1 MSKETVAYTDLSESQ
16 RMSKIKRYIELKGV
30 LAPLFSD
37 GERKKISFAILANT
51 FLSLLDIIGVALIG
65 IIAALSVRG
74 VQSSAPGSRVESV
87 LKLLHLDEVSLQFSV
102 SVLGLTAALAF
113 LTRTVISAILTR
125 KMLEFLGRKS
135 ADISKM
141 IADRVIGRNIQIVEK
156 QPQSQVL
163 YALTTG
169 AVSLTL
175 GVTGS
180 AIALISELILVV
192 LLLSLLIVF
201 SPTVAIPT
209 TIIFIITG
217 LFLNRMMH
225 KKAYALG
232 VERSDLIVRS
242 NTEILDALLI
252 QRNIHTS
259 DLSKYYAEKIRVN
272 RAAVSKNLA
281 STEFMP
287 YVTKYVIEVV
297 LVVFSFAL
305 AASQFILQDAAQ
317 AVATLSLFLA
327 AGMRIAPAVMRIQQ
341 ASVQFVGSL
350 ANSSSTL
357 EALNTLSAQDRL
369 NEATDEDSSFIDK
382 ETLIQC
388 ENLSFS
394 YMGNSFPTLK
404 NINLTVE
411 SGQVVAIVGPS
422 GSGKSTLADLML
434 GVLKPSVGH
443 VVINGVL
450 PTKLIASNPNTLG
463 YVPQKT
469 HLISGT
475 ILENVFMCSEP
486 EVDLD
491 LFWETLEIVDLKSFV
506 MTLPQRENTYIGD
519 GGLKLS
525 GGQAQRVGIA
535 RAFVKNPKLVI
546 LDEATSA
553 LDAQVEAQI
562 STAVSIMRNKGV
574 SILIIAHRLST
585 VRNADE
591 IVYLDRGTV
600 LCRGDFETVRRE
612 VPNFNEQAKLMGL

>member
-1 MSKETVAYTDLSESQ
+1 MVCTDLSESHS
-16 RMSKIKRYIELKGV
+16 MSRIRRYLEIKEV
-30 LAPLFSD
+30 LAPFFNER
-37 GERKKISFAILANT
+37 ERKKISFAIIANT

-87 LKLLHLDEVSLQFSV
+87 LKLLHLDGVSLQFSV

-113 LTRTVISAILTR
+113 LTRTAVSAILTR

-141 IADRVIGRNIQIVEK
+141 VADRVIGLNIQIVEK
-156 QPQSQVL
+156 KPQSEVL

-180 AIALISELILVV
+180 AITLISELILVV

-201 SPTVAIPT
+201 SPSVAIPT

-225 KKAYALG
+225 KKAYSLG
-232 VERSDLIVRS
+232 IERSDLIVRS

-259 DLSKYYAEKIRVN
+259 DLSEYYAEKVRLNRV
-272 RAAVSKNLA
+272 AVSKNLA

-305 AASQFILQDAAQ
+305 AASQFILKDAAQ
-317 AVATLSLFLA
+317 AVATLSLFMA

-357 EALNTLSAQDRL
+357 EVLNTLITEDGF
-369 NEATDEDSSFIDK
+369 NKATDNDFSLPVK
-382 ETLIQC
+382 KTLIQC

-394 YMGNSFPTLK
+394 YLGNSFPTLK
-404 NINLTVE
+404 NIDLKLET
-411 SGQVVAIVGPS
+411 GQVMAIVGPS
-422 GSGKSTLADLML
+422 GSGKSTLADLIL
-434 GVLKPSVGH
+434 GVLQPTAGH
-443 VVINGVL
+443 VLINGVPPGTL
-450 PTKLIASNPNTLG
+450 ITSDPTALG

-469 HLISGT
+469 HLIAGT
-475 ILENVFMCSEP
+475 ILENVFMRSQP

-491 LFWETLEIVDLKSFV
+491 LFWETMEIVDLKSFV
-506 MTLPQRENTYIGD
+506 LALPQRENTFIGD

-525 GGQAQRVGIA
+525 GGQTQRVGIA
-535 RAFVKNPKLVI
+535 RAFIKNPKLVI

-562 STAVSIMRNKGV
+562 SAAVSIMRNKGV

-591 IVYLDRGTV
+591 ILYLDRGSV
-600 LCRGDFETVRRE
+600 LSRGDFESVRRD
-612 VPNFNEQAKLMGL
+612 VPDFNEQAKLMGL

>member
-1 MSKETVAYTDLSESQ
+1 MDYTNLSESH
-16 RMSKIKRYIELKGV
+16 RMSRIRRYLEVKDA
-30 LAPLFSD
+30 LAPFFND
-37 GERKKISFAILANT
+37 RERKKVSFAILANT
-51 FLSLLDIIGVALIG
+51 FLSLLDIIGVSLIG

-102 SVLGLTAALAF
+102 SVLGSTAALAF
-113 LTRTVISAILTR
+113 LTRTAISVVLTR

-141 IADRVIGRNIQIVEK
+141 IADRVIGLNIQIVEK
-156 QPQSQVL
+156 KPQSEVL

-180 AIALISELILVV
+180 AITLVSELILVV

-201 SPTVAIPT
+201 SPAVAIPT
-209 TIIFIITG
+209 AIIFFITG

-225 KKAYALG
+225 KRAFALG
-232 VERSDLIVRS
+232 MERSDLIVRS

-259 DLSKYYAEKIRVN
+259 NLSEYYAEKIRLN
-272 RAAVSKNLA
+272 RAAVSSNLA

-287 YVTKYVIEVV
+287 YQTKYVIEVV

-317 AVATLSLFLA
+317 AVATLSLFMA

-350 ANSSSTL
+350 ANSSFTL
-357 EALNTLSAQDRL
+357 EILNTLITKERFTGAVDDDFSL
-369 NEATDEDSSFIDK
+369 SDK

-404 NINLTVE
+404 KIDLKVE
-411 SGQVVAIVGPS
+411 AGQVIAIVGPS
-422 GSGKSTLADLML
+422 GSGKSTLADLIL
-434 GVLKPSVGH
+434 GVLEPTEGH
-443 VVINGVL
+443 VLINGVL
-450 PTKLIASNPNTLG
+450 PSKLIASNPSALG

-475 ILENVFMCSEP
+475 ILENVFMYLEL

-491 LFWETLEIVDLKSFV
+491 LFWETLEIVDLKRFV
-506 MTLPQRENTYIGD
+506 LSLPQRENTYIGD
-519 GGLKLS
+519 GGLNLS
-525 GGQAQRVGIA
+525 GGQAQRIGIA

-553 LDAQVEAQI
+553 LDAQVEAEI
-562 STAVSIMRNKGV
+562 STAVSIMRNRGV

-600 LCRGDFETVRRE
+600 LCRGDFESVRRE

>member
-1 MSKETVAYTDLSESQ
+1 MS
-16 RMSKIKRYIELKGV
+16 RIRRYLEIRDV
-30 LAPLFSD
+30 LAPFFND
-37 GERKKISFAILANT
+37 RERKKISFAILANT

-87 LKLLHLDEVSLQFSV
+87 LKLLHLDEVSLQVSV

-113 LTRTVISAILTR
+113 LTRTAISVVLTR
-125 KMLEFLGRKS
+125 RMLEFLGRKS
-135 ADISKM
+135 ADISKLV
-141 IADRVIGRNIQIVEK
+141 ADRVIGLNIQIVEK
-156 QPQSQVL
+156 KPQSEVL

-180 AIALISELILVV
+180 AITLISELILVV

-209 TIIFIITG
+209 TIIFFITG

-225 KKAYALG
+225 KRAYALG
-232 VERSDLIVRS
+232 IERSDLIVKS
-242 NTEILDALLI
+242 NTEILDALSI

-259 DLSKYYAEKIRVN
+259 DLSEYYAEKIRLN
-272 RAAVSKNLA
+272 RAAVSNNLA

-297 LVVFSFAL
+297 LVVFSFVL

-317 AVATLSLFLA
+317 AVATLSLFMA

-357 EALNTLSAQDRL
+357 EVLNTLITK
-369 NEATDEDSSFIDK
+369 EAPVGAADYNSYLSEK
-382 ETLIQC
+382 ESLIQC
-388 ENLSFS
+388 QNLSFS
-394 YMGNSFPTLK
+394 YMGNSSPTLK
-404 NINLTVE
+404 NIDLTLE
-411 SGQVVAIVGPS
+411 AGQVMAIVGPS

-434 GVLKPSVGH
+434 GVLEPTIGH
-443 VVINGVL
+443 VLINGVP
-450 PTKLIASNPNTLG
+450 PTKLIASNPNALG

-475 ILENVFMCSEP
+475 ILENVFMNSTP
-486 EVDLD
+486 EIDLD
-491 LFWETLEIVDLKSFV
+491 LFWDTLEIVDLKIFV
-506 MTLPQRENTYIGD
+506 SALPQRENTYIGD

-525 GGQAQRVGIA
+525 GGQAQRIGIA

-553 LDAQVEAQI
+553 LDAQIEAQI
-562 STAVSIMRNKGV
+562 STAVSVMRKKGV

-591 IVYLDRGTV
+591 IVYLDHGTV
-600 LCRGDFETVRRE
+600 LCRGDFESVRRE
-612 VPNFNEQAKLMGL
+612 VPDFNEQAKLMGL

>member
-1 MSKETVAYTDLSESQ
+1 
-16 RMSKIKRYIELKGV
+16 MSKIRRYLAIKDV
-30 LAPLFSD
+30 LAPFFND
-37 GERKKISFAILANT
+37 RERQKISFAILANT

-74 VQSSAPGSRVESV
+74 VQSSEPGSRVESV
-87 LKLLHLDEVSLQFSV
+87 LKVLHLDEVSLQVSV
-102 SVLGLTAALAF
+102 SVLGVTAAVAF
-113 LTRTVISAILTR
+113 LTRTAISVALTR
-125 KMLEFLGRKS
+125 RMLEFLGRKS
-135 ADISKM
+135 SDISKLV
-141 IADRVIGRNIQIVEK
+141 ADRVIGLNIQIVEK
-156 QPQSQVL
+156 KPQSEVL

-180 AIALISELILVV
+180 AITLISELILVV

-209 TIIFIITG
+209 TIIFFITG

-225 KKAYALG
+225 KRAYALG
-232 VERSDLIVRS
+232 IERSDLIVKS
-242 NTEILDALLI
+242 NTEILDALSI

-259 DLSKYYAEKIRVN
+259 DLSEYYAEKIRLN
-272 RAAVSKNLA
+272 RAAVSNNLA

-297 LVVFSFAL
+297 LVVFSFVL

-317 AVATLSLFLA
+317 AVATLSLFMA

-357 EALNTLSAQDRL
+357 ELLNTLF
-369 NEATDEDSSFIDK
+369 TK
-382 ETLIQC
+382 ETPVGAADVDFSLSEKESLIQC
-388 ENLSFS
+388 QNLSFS
-394 YMGNSFPTLK
+394 YMGNSSPTLK
-404 NINLTVE
+404 NIDLSLE
-411 SGQVVAIVGPS
+411 AGQVMAIVGPS

-434 GVLKPSVGH
+434 GVLEPTIGH
-443 VVINGVL
+443 VLINGVP
-450 PTKLIASNPNTLG
+450 PTRLIASNPNALG

-475 ILENVFMCSEP
+475 ILENVFMNAKP

-491 LFWETLEIVDLKSFV
+491 RFWDILEIVDLKTFV
-506 MTLPQRENTYIGD
+506 SALPQRENTYIGD

-525 GGQAQRVGIA
+525 GGQAQRIGIA

-553 LDAQVEAQI
+553 LDAQIEAQI
-562 STAVSIMRNKGV
+562 SSAVSVMRQKGV

-591 IVYLDRGTV
+591 IVYLDHGTV
-600 LCRGDFETVRRE
+600 LCRGDFESVRRE
-612 VPNFNEQAKLMGL
+612 VPAFNEQAKLMGL

>member
-1 MSKETVAYTDLSESQ
+1 MDYTNLNGSH
-16 RMSKIKRYIELKGV
+16 RMSRIRRYLEIRDV
-30 LAPLFSD
+30 LAPFFND
-37 GERKKISFAILANT
+37 RERKKISFAILANT

-87 LKLLHLDEVSLQFSV
+87 LKLLHLDEVSLQVSV

-113 LTRTVISAILTR
+113 LTRTAISVVLTR
-125 KMLEFLGRKS
+125 RMLEFLGRKS
-135 ADISKM
+135 ADISKLV
-141 IADRVIGRNIQIVEK
+141 ADRVIGLNIQIVEK
-156 QPQSQVL
+156 KPQSEVL

-180 AIALISELILVV
+180 AITLISELILVV

-209 TIIFIITG
+209 TIIFFITG

-225 KKAYALG
+225 KRAYALG
-232 VERSDLIVRS
+232 IERSDLIVKS
-242 NTEILDALLI
+242 NTEILDALSI

-259 DLSKYYAEKIRVN
+259 DLSEYYAEKIRLN
-272 RAAVSKNLA
+272 RAAVSNNLA

-297 LVVFSFAL
+297 LVVFSFVL

-317 AVATLSLFLA
+317 AVATLSLFMA

-357 EALNTLSAQDRL
+357 EVLNTLITK
-369 NEATDEDSSFIDK
+369 EAPVGAADYNSYLSEK
-382 ETLIQC
+382 ESLIQC
-388 ENLSFS
+388 QNLSFS
-394 YMGNSFPTLK
+394 YMGNSSPTLK
-404 NINLTVE
+404 NIDLTLE
-411 SGQVVAIVGPS
+411 AGQVMAIVGPS

-434 GVLKPSVGH
+434 GVLEPTIGH
-443 VVINGVL
+443 VLINGVP
-450 PTKLIASNPNTLG
+450 PTKLIASNPNALG

-475 ILENVFMCSEP
+475 ILENVFMNSTP
-486 EVDLD
+486 EIDLD
-491 LFWETLEIVDLKSFV
+491 LFWDTLEIVDLKIFV
-506 MTLPQRENTYIGD
+506 SALPQRENTYIGD

-525 GGQAQRVGIA
+525 GGQAQRIGIA

-553 LDAQVEAQI
+553 LDAQIEAQI
-562 STAVSIMRNKGV
+562 STAVSVMRKKGV

-591 IVYLDRGTV
+591 IVYLDHGTV
-600 LCRGDFETVRRE
+600 LCRGDFESVRRE
-612 VPNFNEQAKLMGL
+612 VPDFNEQAKLMGL

>member
-1 MSKETVAYTDLSESQ
+1 VVCTDLSESHS
-16 RMSKIKRYIELKGV
+16 MSRIRRYLEIKEV
-30 LAPLFSD
+30 LAPFFNER
-37 GERKKISFAILANT
+37 ERKKISFAIIANT

-87 LKLLHLDEVSLQFSV
+87 LKLLHLDGVSLQFSV

-113 LTRTVISAILTR
+113 LTRTAVSAILTR

-141 IADRVIGRNIQIVEK
+141 VADRVIGLNIQIVEK
-156 QPQSQVL
+156 KPQSEVL

-180 AIALISELILVV
+180 AITLISELILVV

-201 SPTVAIPT
+201 SPSVAIPT

-225 KKAYALG
+225 KKAYSLG
-232 VERSDLIVRS
+232 IERSDLIVRS

-259 DLSKYYAEKIRVN
+259 DLSEYYAEKVRLNRV
-272 RAAVSKNLA
+272 AVSKNLA

-305 AASQFILQDAAQ
+305 AASQFILKDAAQ
-317 AVATLSLFLA
+317 AVATLSLFMA

-357 EALNTLSAQDRL
+357 EVLNTLITEDGF
-369 NEATDEDSSFIDK
+369 NKATDNDFSLPVK
-382 ETLIQC
+382 KTLIQC

-394 YMGNSFPTLK
+394 YLGNSFPTLK
-404 NINLTVE
+404 NIDLKLET
-411 SGQVVAIVGPS
+411 GQVMAIVGPS
-422 GSGKSTLADLML
+422 GSGKSTLADLIL
-434 GVLKPSVGH
+434 GVLQPTAGH
-443 VVINGVL
+443 VLINGVPPGTL
-450 PTKLIASNPNTLG
+450 ITSDPTALG

-469 HLISGT
+469 HLIAGT
-475 ILENVFMCSEP
+475 ILENVFMRSQP

-491 LFWETLEIVDLKSFV
+491 LFWETMEIVDLKSFV
-506 MTLPQRENTYIGD
+506 LALPQRENTFIGD

-525 GGQAQRVGIA
+525 GGQTQRVGIA
-535 RAFVKNPKLVI
+535 RAFIKNPKLVI

-562 STAVSIMRNKGV
+562 SAAVSIMRNKGV

-591 IVYLDRGTV
+591 ILYLDRGSV
-600 LCRGDFETVRRE
+600 LSRGDFESVRRD
-612 VPNFNEQAKLMGL
+612 VPDFNEQAKLMGL